1 MSHGGGGGYRGSGPL
16 PGRWL
21 NCPRKSD
28 GVIADR
34 FVAFKTPLDEKFDD
48 KMSIEKQWAPETLL
62 QLYNKDKRQKMTL
75 WIDLTN
81 TSRFYDRRIVERF
94 NCEYVKMQCRGHG
107 ETPTPMQT
115 RAFIELVDSHVHN
128 HPTDLVGVHCTH
140 GFNRTGFL
148 VVSYMV
154 DRLDYSVAAALMEF
168 SKMRPPGIYKQDYID
183 ELFKRYEADED
194 EEDIPRAPPRP
205 DWCEEEEDEEREEED
220 EQQRQ
225 NYSDEQNSLG
235 GGHSQKRHSSSVGG
249 GERSAK
255 VRRIEM
261 VNPNATF
268 MEGIDRGI
276 ELWTDQ
282 AKVSELHRMVQ
293 VQCHWTAGGFPGSQ
307 PVSMDRSNI
316 NLLRTKPYRVSWKAD
331 GTRYMMLIVGEN
343 QIYFFGRDFQCF
355 RVSPLRFVRS
365 RDLHQHLENTL
376 LDGEMVIDR
385 TNGVA
390 RPRYLVYDIIH
401 FEGRDV
407 GSLPFDERLDY
418 VKKEVVFARYEAMK
432 HGMINKVQE
441 PFSVAVKDFWDVTA
455 AEALLGKKFCE
466 KLTHEPDG
474 LIFQPAK
481 EPYVAGQC
489 DEVLKWKPVE
499 MNSID
504 FRLKIVTEEG
514 EG

>member
-1 MSHGGGGGYRGSGPL
+1 MNGNNRGSGPL
-16 PGRWL
+16 PNRWL

-34 FVAFKTPLDEKFDD
+34 FVAFKTPLDDRFDD
-48 KMSIEKQWAPETLL
+48 KLPVEKQWAPETLL
-62 QLYNKDKRQKMTL
+62 QLYKDKRNKLTL

-107 ETPTPMQT
+107 ETPNANQT
-115 RAFIELVDSHVHN
+115 RAFIEMVDAHVQN
-128 HPTDLVGVHCTH
+128 HPMDVIGVHCTH

-148 VVSYMV
+148 IVSYMV
-154 DRLDYSVAAALMEF
+154 DRLDYCVAAALMEF
-168 SKMRPPGIYKQDYID
+168 SKMRPPGIYKQDYIK
-183 ELFKRYEADED
+183 ELFSRYEED
-194 EEDIPRAPPRP
+194 EEDIPEAPPRP
-205 DWCEEEEDEEREEED
+205 DWCEEEEDEDGGGESGDERSNDHKRKFEHP
-220 EQQRQ
+220 
-225 NYSDEQNSLG
+225 STSGGGG
-235 GGHSQKRHSSSVGG
+235 GGHGDRP
-249 GERSAK
+249 AK

-276 ELWTDQ
+276 ELMTDQ
-282 AKVSELHRMVQ
+282 TAVSELHRIAQ
-293 VQCHWTAGGFPGSQ
+293 EYCHWTAGGFPGSQ
-307 PVSMDRSNI
+307 PVSMDRNNI

-331 GTRYMMLIVGEN
+331 GTRYMMLIVGES

-365 RDLHQHLENTL
+365 RDLRVHLTNTL
-376 LDGEMVIDR
+376 LDGEMVIDHS
-385 TNGVA
+385 NGVA

-401 FEGRDV
+401 LEGRDV
-407 GSLPFDERLDY
+407 GGLPFDERLDL
-418 VKKEVVFARYEAMK
+418 VKKDVVFARYEAMK
-432 HGMINKVQE
+432 YGFINKLEE
-441 PFSVAVKDFWDVTA
+441 PFSVAVKDFWDVTTA
-455 AEALLGKKFCE
+455 GALLSKKFCE

-481 EPYVAGQC
+481 EPYVPGQC

-504 FRLKIVTEEG
+504 FRMKIVTEEG